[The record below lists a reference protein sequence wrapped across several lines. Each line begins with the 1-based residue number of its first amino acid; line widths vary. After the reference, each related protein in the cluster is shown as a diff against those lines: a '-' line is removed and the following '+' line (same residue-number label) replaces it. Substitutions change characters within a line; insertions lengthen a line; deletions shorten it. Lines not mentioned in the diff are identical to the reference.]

1 MFWIYFF
8 ALNSLFF
15 LPRYLMEARSSTF
28 FPYKGLLEGPL
39 KERIRFLI
47 NRYNYDIF
55 RVSAD
60 FFFAVLFFLCFKS
73 ALPLNL
79 WLAFF
84 FIFFI
89 LIFIYQVYYHVF
101 ESIYQLE
108 PTFYSNALMLK
119 TGFQIFFRKFGWV
132 NFLITLGII
141 SLFALIFFFLKNLLI
156 LGYHFQF
163 DTLAYMLV
171 TCFGL
176 LSLYSLFNY
185 KYRSYGKIAFPSQI
199 QSLFRNVQQSLIT
212 KANLENID
220 FENLVRDRPYQNL
233 RLQDC
238 PNIYFLVIESYGRI
252 LYDHP
257 QLFADYQQYMQIFKR
272 QLKEANWHCTSH
284 LSQAPITGGASWISY
299 TSALMGFKIKEQ
311 GTYLSL
317 LYRPEMQR
325 YEHFIRWLKN
335 RGYKSFRLVPIP
347 SFKGMKI
354 PWDQYQSFYAIDE
367 WIRPE
372 EMQFKG
378 KCYGFGPCPPDQYSL
393 NFAQERIVEKTQQ
406 PFFLF
411 FITQNSHSPF
421 LSPEKVVPNWRDL
434 YDASIPPQ
442 MSSSIFVQPKLEDY
456 QKAIRYQMEFLFD
469 FILKQGTSQ
478 DLFFL
483 IGDHQPAAF
492 TKPSDGWET
501 PVHIISKNHELIKH
515 FSAYGFSTGLVADVE
530 NPPLQHE
537 GTFSL
542 LVRELVRNYGPPGQ
556 MLPDYLPNGVN
567 FPT

>member
-1 MFWIYFF
+1 MFWLYFF
-8 ALNSLFF
+8 VLNSLFF
-15 LPRYLMEARSSTF
+15 LPRYLMEANTSSF

-60 FFFAVLFFLCFKS
+60 FFFVALLFLLFKT
-73 ALPLNL
+73 ALPPGL
-79 WLAFF
+79 WLGLIFV
-84 FIFFI
+84 FFI
-89 LIFIYQVYYHVF
+89 LIFVYHFYYQVF

-132 NFLITLGII
+132 NFFILSSVL
-141 SLFALIFFFLKNLLI
+141 LVFVAIFFLLKQLVMVGYQFQPGPFSYTLI
-156 LGYHFQF
+156 IAFS
-163 DTLAYMLV
+163 
-171 TCFGL
+171 L
-176 LSLYSLFNY
+176 LSLYSLVNY
-185 KYRSYGKIAFPSQI
+185 KYRSYGKIVFPSQV
-199 QSLFRNVQQSLIT
+199 QSIFRNIKQSLIT

-220 FENLVRDRPYQNL
+220 FEKLVQARPYGQ
-233 RLQDC
+233 LQLQER
-238 PNIYFLVIESYGRI
+238 PNIYFLVVESYGR
-252 LYDHP
+252 LVYDHP
-257 QLFADYQQYMQIFKR
+257 KLFPDYEAYMQGFEQELAASK
-272 QLKEANWHCTSH
+272 WFSTSH

-317 LYRPEMQR
+317 MYREEMQR
-325 YEHFIRWLKN
+325 YEHLIRWLQN
-335 RGYKSFRLVPIP
+335 QGYKSYRLVPIP

-367 WIRPE
+367 WIRPK

-393 NFAQERIVEKTQQ
+393 NFAHEWIKKKEQH

-434 YDASIPPQ
+434 YDASVPPQ

-456 QKAIRYQMEFLFD
+456 QKAIRYQMAFLFD
-469 FILKQGTSQ
+469 FILNEGTEN
-478 DLFFL
+478 DLFFI
-483 IGDHQPAAF
+483 IGDHQPATF
-492 TKPSDGWET
+492 PKKDDGMET
-501 PVHIISKNHELIKH
+501 PVHVISKNQAMIRN
-515 FSAYGFSTGLVADVE
+515 FSEYGFSEGLVVQDSSL
-530 NPPLQHE
+530 NIRHE

-542 LVRELVRNYGPPGQ
+542 LVRELFRNYGLNGQ
-556 MLPDYLPNGVN
+556 DLPDYLPNGIN
-567 FPT
+567 FPA